1 MDYCESLT
9 LFPQRG
15 RLRDDLKPGLRVT
28 NHKGRV
34 SIAFEVDDGNREV
47 AIYSVHY
54 GGQNHEAAD

>member
-1 MDYCESLT
+1 LT

-34 SIAFEVDDGNREV
+34 SIVFEVDDSNREV
-47 AIYSVHY
+47 AIYSVHD
-54 GGQNHEAAD
+54 GGQDYEAAW